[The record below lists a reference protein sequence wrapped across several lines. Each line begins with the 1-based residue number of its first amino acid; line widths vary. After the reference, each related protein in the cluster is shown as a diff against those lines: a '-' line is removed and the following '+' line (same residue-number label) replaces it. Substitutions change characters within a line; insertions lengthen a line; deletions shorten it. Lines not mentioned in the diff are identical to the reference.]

1 MLTRWKFV
9 INSLMISIILVSLA
23 AISGCH
29 RSYYRRQ
36 ADVEV
41 NRLIAEK
48 TLDPR
53 WNSIKGDIEIDSRS
67 RMHDPFSKDHPPI
80 PTDDPASHR
89 LMRHVDGKPGY
100 PHWHANGD
108 ISEVENP
115 LWKSY
120 LPINERGEVQ
130 LSLER
135 AYQLAL
141 LHSPDLQSQY
151 ETLYESALDVSLE
164 RFGFDSQ
171 LFAGFNS
178 FFTTQGRLAPG
189 GSQSNLSFALGDN
202 SQGIQLQRMGIT
214 GANFAVGLANTIL
227 FNFAGN
233 NTQSANTI
241 LDFSL
246 VQPLLQNAG
255 RSRILEALTQSERT
269 LLANVRQLERFKR
282 GFYLQ
287 IAIGR
292 NPGAGPNLAGNFLA
306 TPGSGGINAG
316 GFLGLLEQQQQI
328 RNQEF
333 NIRQLETVLKQFEE
347 YNKSGLLDAVQLKLF
362 QSSFYLQQRTLLD
375 AKTSYQTSLDEFK
388 SLLGLPPDLEVVI
401 EDDFLDRFNLISD
414 EINDRLITISD
425 LRQRAGD
432 QLSELDSVIEAYQ
445 NPGFQWP
452 ADFNQRL
459 VELVSEIEAAKEI
472 IQAIRTED
480 FAQLN
485 QDFERLEQKRKG
497 RTEYLQKLSDD
508 VAQGRIPSSI
518 SPDLFKPETIS
529 DPEKLRDLLSK
540 KAKNDGDDEKEDA
553 ILEQPSILTRL
564 GLLEESLQ
572 DTQRLLEGFPQ
583 VRKTLQGKAL
593 HDYLVLNFQQTI
605 PGQLSELNN
614 ISLDLSLLQA
624 QARTN
629 SIEIVNSDL
638 ASEHAIRIARCLRR
652 DWMNARASLVD
663 QYRNIEF
670 VADQLESG
678 IDLVFNG
685 SLSNDG
691 NNPFRIRTE
700 TGELQAGLQFDAPIV
715 RQSERNAY
723 RTALIDYQQSKRSFY
738 EFEDSVK
745 GDLREL
751 VRNLGRNRV
760 RFELDRRS
768 VQVQIEN
775 VEINRLEL
783 DRPITATN
791 TSLGTTTARN
801 LTDAIIGLNNA
812 QNSYLSTWV
821 QYEVLRRNLD
831 FDMGTMQLDSLGQWI
846 DPGPI
851 DDQIGIRALAMMGA
865 QPDCQFCED
874 IATAY
879 EQAVE
884 SKSMDDVIQ
893 ESELQ
898 TEAGELEVPE
908 ELDKQSPASESTE
921 PTIENSEPPIP
932 TRPQTER
939 IAPPIPTRPQTERI
953 APPTLTR
960 PRIEPVG
967 PALELRKPELQL
979 NTSPSATLREVPAT
993 GRPALVGGRLLQLRV
1008 EPIEP
1013 IAMPIAL
1020 QPIPS
1025 PVSSLKLVSV
1035 LPTSQPIAPPV
1046 SSGQPQSPS
1055 KPVENQT
1062 AQSNSLT
1069 QPTIDPLPTPES
1081 LPTLGGLPNLKPLPP
1096 IDGIASWPAEGSFN
1110 PTIRQAA
1117 GILPENGP
1125 QNSSFRA
1132 SVIPS
1137 EAPQSERLV
1146 HALPPMNTTAA
1157 SALLA
1162 PIAEKQSV
1170 DTMQPAETEPA
1181 ASLKTQES
1189 TGALVPMTGFG
1200 GLLNRF
1206 QSK

>member
-9 INSLMISIILVSLA
+9 INSLMILIILVSLA
-23 AISGCH
+23 TISGCH

-80 PTDDPASHR
+80 PTDDPASHK
-89 LMRHVDGKPGY
+89 LMRQVDGKPGY

-120 LPINERGEVQ
+120 LPINEHGQVQ
-130 LSLER
+130 LSLDR

-141 LHSPDLQSQY
+141 LHSSDLQAQY

-292 NPGAGPNLAGNFLA
+292 NPGAGPNLAGNFLG
-306 TPGSGGINAG
+306 TPASGGINAG

-333 NIRQLETVLKQFEE
+333 NVRQLETVLQQFEE

-375 AKTSYQTSLDEFK
+375 AKTSYQTALDEFK

-425 LRQRAGD
+425 LRQRAGN
-432 QLSELDSVIEAYQ
+432 QLSELDSVIEAYR

-452 ADFNQRL
+452 ADFNERL
-459 VELVSEIEAAKEI
+459 AKLVTEIEAAKEI
-472 IQAIRTED
+472 IQTIRTED

-497 RTEYLQKLSDD
+497 RTEYLQKLTED

-518 SPDLFKPETIS
+518 SSDLFKPETIS
-529 DPEKLRDLLSK
+529 DPEKLRELLSK
-540 KAKNDGDDEKEDA
+540 TAKADGGGEKEDA
-553 ILEQPSILTRL
+553 ILDQPSILTRL
-564 GLLEESLQ
+564 ALLEKALQ

-593 HDYLVLNFQQTI
+593 RDHLVLNFQQTI

-783 DRPITATN
+783 DRPISATN

-865 QPDCQFCED
+865 QPDCQFCQD

-884 SKSMDDVIQ
+884 SKSIDDVSQ
-893 ESELQ
+893 ESELPLQ

-908 ELDKQSPASESTE
+908 KLDRQNPALESID
-921 PTIENSEPPIP
+921 PAIENSEPPIP
-932 TRPQTER
+932 TRPRTER
-939 IAPPIPTRPQTERI
+939 IAPP
-953 APPTLTR
+953 APAR
-960 PRIEPVG
+960 PRTEPVA
-967 PALELRKPELQL
+967 PALELRQPELELLQP
-979 NTSPSATLREVPAT
+979 NTSPSTTSREVPT
-993 GRPALVGGRLLQLRV
+993 TKVPASVGGRLLQIRV
-1008 EPIEP
+1008 EPIGPTLP
-1013 IAMPIAL
+1013 IDV

-1025 PVSSLKLVSV
+1025 PVLSLKPVSV
-1035 LPTSQPIAPPV
+1035 LPTSQPISPSV
-1046 SSGQPQSPS
+1046 SSKQPQPS
-1055 KPVENQT
+1055 KPVEDQT
-1062 AQSNSLT
+1062 AQPNSLT
-1069 QPTIDPLPTPES
+1069 QPTTAGLSTVRS
-1081 LPTLGGLPNLKPLPP
+1081 FSNLGAPTLKPLKPLPP
-1096 IDGIASWPAEGSFN
+1096 IDDVAFWPTEGSFN
-1110 PTIRQAA
+1110 PTIRQTA
-1117 GILPENGP
+1117 GILPANGP
-1125 QNSSFRA
+1125 QDGLFRA

-1137 EAPQSERLV
+1137 EVPQSERLV
-1146 HALPPMNTTAA
+1146 HALPPMNPNAD

-1162 PIAEKQSV
+1162 PIAEKQAV
-1170 DTMQPAETEPA
+1170 DTMRPAETEPA
-1181 ASLKTQES
+1181 ANLKTQES
-1189 TGALVPMTGFG
+1189 TGALVPITTGLG

>member
-401 EDDFLDRFNLISD
+401 EDEFLDRFNLISD

-472 IQAIRTED
+472 IQVIRTED

-497 RTEYLQKLSDD
+497 RTEYLQKLSED

-540 KAKNDGDDEKEDA
+540 KAKADGDDEKEDA

-572 DTQRLLEGFPQ
+572 DTQRLLKGFPE

-898 TEAGELEVPE
+898 IETEAGELEVPE
-908 ELDKQSPASESTE
+908 ELDEQSPASESIE
-921 PTIENSEPPIP
+921 PAIENSEPPIP
-932 TRPQTER
+932 TRPQIER
-939 IAPPIPTRPQTERI
+939 IAPPAPTRPPTERI

-960 PRIEPVG
+960 PRIDE
-967 PALELRKPELQL
+967 PELQL
-979 NTSPSATLREVPAT
+979 NTPPSATLREVPAT
-993 GRPALVGGRLLQLRV
+993 GVPALVGGRLLQLRV
-1008 EPIEP
+1008 APTEP
-1013 IAMPIAL
+1013 IALPITL

-1025 PVSSLKLVSV
+1025 PVSSLKPVSV

-1046 SSGQPQSPS
+1046 SSSQPQPS

-1062 AQSNSLT
+1062 AQPNFLT
-1069 QPTIDPLPTPES
+1069 QPTTAGLSTVRSVPNLEAPT
-1081 LPTLGGLPNLKPLPP
+1081 LKPLPL
-1096 IDGIASWPAEGSFN
+1096 IDGIASWPTEGASN

-1125 QNSSFRA
+1125 RNSSFRA

-1146 HALPPMNTTAA
+1146 HALPPMKTTAD

-1170 DTMQPAETEPA
+1170 DAMRPAETEPA
-1181 ASLKTQES
+1181 VNLTTQES
-1189 TGALVPMTGFG
+1189 TGALIPMKTGFG

>member
-1 MLTRWKFV
+1 M
-9 INSLMISIILVSLA
+9 
-23 AISGCH
+23 
-29 RSYYRRQ
+29 
-36 ADVEV
+36 
-41 NRLIAEK
+41 
-48 TLDPR
+48 
-53 WNSIKGDIEIDSRS
+53 
-67 RMHDPFSKDHPPI
+67 
-80 PTDDPASHR
+80 
-89 LMRHVDGKPGY
+89 
-100 PHWHANGD
+100 
-108 ISEVENP
+108 
-115 LWKSY
+115 
-120 LPINERGEVQ
+120 
-130 LSLER
+130 
-135 AYQLAL
+135 
-141 LHSPDLQSQY
+141 
-151 ETLYESALDVSLE
+151 
-164 RFGFDSQ
+164 
-171 LFAGFNS
+171 
-178 FFTTQGRLAPG
+178 
-189 GSQSNLSFALGDN
+189 
-202 SQGIQLQRMGIT
+202 
-214 GANFAVGLANTIL
+214 
-227 FNFAGN
+227 
-233 NTQSANTI
+233 
-241 LDFSL
+241 
-246 VQPLLQNAG
+246 
-255 RSRILEALTQSERT
+255 
-269 LLANVRQLERFKR
+269 
-282 GFYLQ
+282 
-287 IAIGR
+287 
-292 NPGAGPNLAGNFLA
+292 
-306 TPGSGGINAG
+306 
-316 GFLGLLEQQQQI
+316 
-328 RNQEF
+328 
-333 NIRQLETVLKQFEE
+333 
-347 YNKSGLLDAVQLKLF
+347 
-362 QSSFYLQQRTLLD
+362 LD

-401 EDDFLDRFNLISD
+401 EDEFLDRFNLISD

-459 VELVSEIEAAKEI
+459 AELVSEIEAAKEI
-472 IQAIRTED
+472 IQVIRTED

-497 RTEYLQKLSDD
+497 RTEYLQKLSED

-540 KAKNDGDDEKEDA
+540 KAKADGDDEKEDA

-572 DTQRLLEGFPQ
+572 DTQRLLKGFPE

-898 TEAGELEVPE
+898 IETEAGELEVPE
-908 ELDKQSPASESTE
+908 ELGEQSPASESIE
-921 PTIENSEPPIP
+921 PAIENSEPPIP
-932 TRPQTER
+932 TRPQIER
-939 IAPPIPTRPQTERI
+939 IAPPAPTRPPTERI

-960 PRIEPVG
+960 PRIDE
-967 PALELRKPELQL
+967 PELQL
-979 NTSPSATLREVPAT
+979 NTPPSATLREVPAT
-993 GRPALVGGRLLQLRV
+993 GVPALVGGRLLQLRV
-1008 EPIEP
+1008 APTEP
-1013 IAMPIAL
+1013 IALPITL

-1025 PVSSLKLVSV
+1025 PVSSLKPVSV

-1046 SSGQPQSPS
+1046 SSSQPQPS

-1062 AQSNSLT
+1062 AQPNFLT
-1069 QPTIDPLPTPES
+1069 QPTTAGLSTVRSVPNLEAPT
-1081 LPTLGGLPNLKPLPP
+1081 LKPLSL
-1096 IDGIASWPAEGSFN
+1096 IDGIASWPTEGASN

-1125 QNSSFRA
+1125 RNSSFRA

-1146 HALPPMNTTAA
+1146 HALPPMKTTAD

-1170 DTMQPAETEPA
+1170 DAMRPAETEPA
-1181 ASLKTQES
+1181 VSLKTQES
-1189 TGALVPMTGFG
+1189 TGALIPMKTGFG

>member
-1 MLTRWKFV
+1 MILTRWKFV
-9 INSLMISIILVSLA
+9 INSLMIVIILVSLA
-23 AISGCH
+23 TISGCH

-36 ADVEV
+36 ADAEV
-41 NRLIAEK
+41 NRLVAEK

-67 RMHDPFSKDHPPI
+67 RMYDPFSKDHPPI
-80 PTDDPASHR
+80 PTDDPASHK
-89 LMRHVDGKPGY
+89 LMRQVDGKPGY

-233 NTQSANTI
+233 NTQTANTI

-255 RSRILEALTQSERT
+255 RSQILEALTQSERT

-292 NPGAGPNLAGNFLA
+292 TPGAGPNLAGNFLV

-401 EDDFLDRFNLISD
+401 KDDFLDRFNLISD
-414 EINDRLITISD
+414 EINDRLIAISD

-445 NPGFQWP
+445 DPGFQWP

-459 VELVSEIEAAKEI
+459 VKLVSEIGAAKEI

-485 QDFERLEQKRKG
+485 QDFERLEQKRKD
-497 RTEYLQKLSDD
+497 RTEYLRKLTED

-518 SPDLFKPETIS
+518 SSDLFKPETIS
-529 DPEKLRDLLSK
+529 DPAKLRELLSK
-540 KAKNDGDDEKEDA
+540 KPVEAGEKAEEEDA
-553 ILEQPSILTRL
+553 ILEQASILTRL

-572 DTQRLLEGFPQ
+572 ATERLLKGFPQ

-624 QARTN
+624 QARSN
-629 SIEIVNSDL
+629 SIEIVNSEIS
-638 ASEHAIRIARCLRR
+638 SEHAIRIARCLRR

-670 VADQLESG
+670 VADQLEAG

-715 RQSERNAY
+715 RLSERNAY

-738 EFEDSVK
+738 QFEDSVK

-865 QPDCQFCED
+865 QPDCQFCKD
-874 IATAY
+874 IGTAY

-884 SKSMDDVIQ
+884 SKAGEAVIQ
-893 ESELQ
+893 ESELPIE
-898 TEAGELEVPE
+898 TEAGQLEVPE
-908 ELDKQSPASESTE
+908 ELDRQSPAVESIE
-921 PTIENSEPPIP
+921 PAIENAEPPVP
-932 TRPQTER
+932 TRP
-939 IAPPIPTRPQTERI
+939 RPE
-953 APPTLTR
+953 PETL
-960 PRIEPVG
+960 G
-967 PALELRKPELQL
+967 PELRKPKLELLQP
-979 NTSPSATLREVPAT
+979 NDSTSATLRKTPVISTSAST
-993 GRPALVGGRLLQLRV
+993 GSRLLQVRV
-1008 EPIEP
+1008 KP
-1013 IAMPIAL
+1013 IAAVAVQSIPRPTVPLEPVLLSKPQPAESQTL
-1020 QPIPS
+1020 QP
-1025 PVSSLKLVSV
+1025 
-1035 LPTSQPIAPPV
+1035 
-1046 SSGQPQSPS
+1046 
-1055 KPVENQT
+1055 
-1062 AQSNSLT
+1062 NSLT
-1069 QPTIDPLPTPES
+1069 QPASNLLPTSES
-1081 LPTLGGLPNLKPLPP
+1081 LPTLGLPTLK
-1096 IDGIASWPAEGSFN
+1096 
-1110 PTIRQAA
+1110 
-1117 GILPENGP
+1117 
-1125 QNSSFRA
+1125 
-1132 SVIPS
+1132 
-1137 EAPQSERLV
+1137 
-1146 HALPPMNTTAA
+1146 
-1157 SALLA
+1157 
-1162 PIAEKQSV
+1162 
-1170 DTMQPAETEPA
+1170 
-1181 ASLKTQES
+1181 
-1189 TGALVPMTGFG
+1189 
-1200 GLLNRF
+1200 
-1206 QSK
+1206 

>member
-9 INSLMISIILVSLA
+9 INSLMISIILMSLA
-23 AISGCH
+23 TISGCH

-41 NRLIAEK
+41 SRLVAEK

-67 RMHDPFSKDHPPI
+67 RMYDPFSKDHPPI
-80 PTDDPASHR
+80 PTDDPASHQ
-89 LMRHVDGKPGY
+89 LMRRVDEKPGY

-130 LSLER
+130 LSLDR

-141 LHSPDLQSQY
+141 LHSPDLQLQY
-151 ETLYESALDVSLE
+151 ETLYESALDVSIE

-255 RSRILEALTQSERT
+255 RSRILEALTQAERT

-306 TPGSGGINAG
+306 TPASGGINAG

-333 NIRQLETVLKQFEE
+333 NIRQLETVLRQFEE

-414 EINDRLITISD
+414 EINDRLIAIGD

-432 QLSELDSVIEAYQ
+432 QLSDLDGVVKACQ
-445 NPGFQWP
+445 KPGFQWP
-452 ADFNQRL
+452 ANFKQQL
-459 VELVSEIEAAKEI
+459 AKLISEIEAAKEI
-472 IQAIRTED
+472 INTIRTED

-497 RTEYLQKLSDD
+497 RTEYLQKLTDD
-508 VAQGRIPSSI
+508 VAKGRIPSSI
-518 SPDLFKPETIS
+518 SSDLFKPETMS
-529 DPEKLRDLLSK
+529 DPAKLRELLSK
-540 KAKNDGDDEKEDA
+540 KAAKVGEDGKKEDA
-553 ILEQPSILTRL
+553 ILQQPSILTRL
-564 GLLEESLQ
+564 SLLEESLQ
-572 DTQRLLEGFPQ
+572 ETQRLLEGFPQ
-583 VRKTLQGKAL
+583 VRETLQGKAL
-593 HDYLVLNFQQTI
+593 HDHIVLNFQQTI

-624 QARTN
+624 QARTS
-629 SIEIVNSDL
+629 SIEIVNSEL
-638 ASEHAIRIARCLRR
+638 AAEHAIRIARCMRR
-652 DWMNARASLVD
+652 DWMNARASLGD
-663 QYRNIEF
+663 QYRNIGF
-670 VADQLESG
+670 VADQLEAG

-760 RFELDRRS
+760 RFELDRRT

-801 LTDAIIGLNNA
+801 LTEAIIGLNNA

-851 DDQIGIRALAMMGA
+851 DNQIGIRALAMMGA

-884 SKSMDDVIQ
+884 TKALDSAIQ
-893 ESELQ
+893 DSELPTE
-898 TEAGELEVPE
+898 TEAGELKVPE
-908 ELDKQSPASESTE
+908 ELDRQSPALENTE
-921 PTIENSEPPIP
+921 PAIENVEPPAP
-932 TRPQTER
+932 TRPN
-939 IAPPIPTRPQTERI
+939 PP
-953 APPTLTR
+953 PPKPSK
-960 PRIEPVG
+960 PRLKLSDP
-967 PALELRKPELQL
+967 
-979 NTSPSATLREVPAT
+979 NTSTSVTLREVPVTKSTA
-993 GRPALVGGRLLQLRV
+993 PASRLLQIRV
-1008 EPIEP
+1008 PPRQPIV
-1013 IAMPIAL
+1013 L
-1020 QPIPS
+1020 QPSSDAS
-1025 PVSSLKLVSV
+1025 PSLKPVLA
-1035 LPTSQPIAPPV
+1035 LPTSQPITAPI
-1046 SSGQPQSPS
+1046 SSSEPQSVS
-1055 KPVENQT
+1055 GPVESQ
-1062 AQSNSLT
+1062 AVQPFSLT
-1069 QPTIDPLPTPES
+1069 QPTDDS
-1081 LPTLGGLPNLKPLPP
+1081 LPRLKAIPTVAAFNSLATLKSRPTLKSLPP
-1096 IDGIASWPAEGSFN
+1096 IDGVASWSVEGSFD
-1110 PTIRQAA
+1110 PTISRAVA
-1117 GILPENGP
+1117 VLPDSGP
-1125 QNSSFRA
+1125 QNEVAMPS
-1132 SVIPS
+1132 S

-1146 HALPPMNTTAA
+1146 HALLPMNAIA
-1157 SALLA
+1157 DSALPA
-1162 PIAEKQSV
+1162 PMAEKQSV
-1170 DTMQPAETEPA
+1170 DTMPSAETEPA
-1181 ASLKTQES
+1181 ANLKTKTPEP
-1189 TGALVPMTGFG
+1189 TEALIPVTTGFG
-1200 GLLNRF
+1200 GLFNRF

>member
-23 AISGCH
+23 TISGCH

-67 RMHDPFSKDHPPI
+67 RMHDPFSQDHPPI

-89 LMRHVDGKPGY
+89 LMRQVDGKPGY

-120 LPINERGEVQ
+120 LPFNERGEVQ

-141 LHSPDLQSQY
+141 LHSPELQSQY

-189 GSQSNLSFALGDN
+189 GSQTGLNFALGDN

-227 FNFAGN
+227 FNFSGN
-233 NTQSANTI
+233 NTQAANTI

-333 NIRQLETVLKQFEE
+333 NIRQLETVLRQFEE

-401 EDDFLDRFNLISD
+401 KDDFLDRFNLISD
-414 EINDRLITISD
+414 EINDRLIAISD
-425 LRQRAGD
+425 LRQGAGD

-445 NPGFQWP
+445 NPGFEWP

-459 VELVSEIEAAKEI
+459 AKLVPEIEAAKEI

-480 FAQLN
+480 VAQLN
-485 QDFERLEQKRKG
+485 QDIERLEQKRKD
-497 RTEYLQKLSDD
+497 RTEYLQKLTED

-518 SPDLFKPETIS
+518 SSDLFKPETIS
-529 DPEKLRDLLSK
+529 DPAKLRDLLSK
-540 KAKNDGDDEKEDA
+540 KPVEADERAEKEDA
-553 ILEQPSILTRL
+553 ILEQSSILTRL
-564 GLLEESLQ
+564 GLLEESLL
-572 DTQRLLEGFPQ
+572 DTQRLLKGVPE
-583 VRKTLQGKAL
+583 VRKTLQRKAL

-624 QARTN
+624 QARSN
-629 SIEIVNSDL
+629 SIEIVNSEL
-638 ASEHAIRIARCLRR
+638 SSEHAIRIARCLRR

-685 SLSNDG
+685 SLSNVG

-723 RTALIDYQQSKRSFY
+723 RAALIDYQQSKRSFY

-821 QYEVLRRNLD
+821 QYEVLRRNID

-865 QPDCQFCED
+865 QPDCQFCKD
-874 IATAY
+874 IGTAY

-884 SKSMDDVIQ
+884 SKSVDTEVQD
-893 ESELQ
+893 SELPTE

-908 ELDKQSPASESTE
+908 ELDSQSPAAENIE
-921 PTIENSEPPIP
+921 PTIESIEPAIENVEPPAPTRPRPEPDDLTPELRQPELELLEPNNSTSATKPEVPVTDASASGGDRLLQIRVGPVEPIALPPIP
-932 TRPQTER
+932 RPTIPSSESGLILPSPLP
-939 IAPPIPTRPQTERI
+939 IA
-953 APPTLTR
+953 
-960 PRIEPVG
+960 
-967 PALELRKPELQL
+967 
-979 NTSPSATLREVPAT
+979 
-993 GRPALVGGRLLQLRV
+993 
-1008 EPIEP
+1008 EPI
-1013 IAMPIAL
+1013 
-1020 QPIPS
+1020 
-1025 PVSSLKLVSV
+1025 SLSK
-1035 LPTSQPIAPPV
+1035 
-1046 SSGQPQSPS
+1046 PQSVSEPL
-1055 KPVENQT
+1055 ENQVV
-1062 AQSNSLT
+1062 QPNSLT
-1069 QPTIDPLPTPES
+1069 QSTIARI
-1081 LPTLGGLPNLKPLPP
+1081 PTLKSFPNLVAPTWKPLPP
-1096 IDGIASWPAEGSFN
+1096 IDGIASWPTEGASN

-1125 QNSSFRA
+1125 RNSSFRA

-1146 HALPPMNTTAA
+1146 HALPPMKTTAD

-1170 DTMQPAETEPA
+1170 DAMRPAETEPA
-1181 ASLKTQES
+1181 VNLKTQES
-1189 TGALVPMTGFG
+1189 TGALIPMKTGFG

>member
-1 MLTRWKFV
+1 MILTRWKFV
-9 INSLMISIILVSLA
+9 INSLMIVIILVSLA
-23 AISGCH
+23 TISGCH

-36 ADVEV
+36 ADAEV
-41 NRLIAEK
+41 NRLVAEK

-67 RMHDPFSKDHPPI
+67 RMYDPFSKDHPPI
-80 PTDDPASHR
+80 PTDDPASHK
-89 LMRHVDGKPGY
+89 LMRQVDGKPGY

-233 NTQSANTI
+233 NTQTANTI

-255 RSRILEALTQSERT
+255 RSQILEALTQSERT

-292 NPGAGPNLAGNFLA
+292 TPGAGPNLAGNFLV

-401 EDDFLDRFNLISD
+401 EDEFLDRFNLISD

-432 QLSELDSVIEAYQ
+432 QLSELDSVIEAYR
-445 NPGFQWP
+445 NPGFEWP

-459 VELVSEIEAAKEI
+459 TKLVSEIEAAKEI

-497 RTEYLQKLSDD
+497 RTEYLQKLTED

-518 SPDLFKPETIS
+518 SSDLFKPETIS
-529 DPEKLRDLLSK
+529 DPEKLRELLSK
-540 KAKNDGDDEKEDA
+540 KAKPDGDDKEDA

-564 GLLEESLQ
+564 GLLEEALE
-572 DTQRLLEGFPQ
+572 DTKRRLKGFSK
-583 VRKTLQGKAL
+583 VRKTLEGKAL
-593 HDYLVLNFQQTI
+593 YDYLVLNYQQTI

-879 EQAVE
+879 DQAVE
-884 SKSMDDVIQ
+884 SKALDSAVQ
-893 ESELQ
+893 QSELQ
-898 TEAGELEVPE
+898 IETEAGELEVPE
-908 ELDKQSPASESTE
+908 ELDRQNPPSENIEPA
-921 PTIENSEPPIP
+921 IENVEPPIP
-932 TRPQTER
+932 TRP
-939 IAPPIPTRPQTERI
+939 RP
-953 APPTLTR
+953 
-960 PRIEPVG
+960 EPVD
-967 PALELRKPELQL
+967 PTPELRKSELELLQP
-979 NTSPSATLREVPAT
+979 NTSPSATLREVPVTEA
-993 GRPALVGGRLLQLRV
+993 PAIVGGRLLQIRV

-1013 IAMPIAL
+1013 ALPIDL

-1025 PVSSLKLVSV
+1025 PVSS
-1035 LPTSQPIAPPV
+1035 SQPQAI
-1046 SSGQPQSPS
+1046 S
-1055 KPVENQT
+1055 KAVKNQT
-1062 AQSNSLT
+1062 AQPNSST
-1069 QPTIDPLPTPES
+1069 QPITDPLPTPES
-1081 LPTLGGLPNLKPLPP
+1081 LPTLGGLPNLKMLPP
-1096 IDGIASWPAEGSFN
+1096 IDGIASWSAEGSFN
-1110 PTIRQAA
+1110 PAIRQAA
-1117 GILPENGP
+1117 GILPENDS

-1146 HALPPMNTTAA
+1146 YALPPMNTTAGL
-1157 SALLA
+1157 ALLA

-1170 DTMQPAETEPA
+1170 DAMPPAETEPA
-1181 ASLKTQES
+1181 TNLKTQES
-1189 TGALVPMTGFG
+1189 TEALVPITTGFG